1 MIAEAMKA
9 KKRPIEDP
17 SSERPPKSRPGLTP
31 EGKAK
36 ARSAPT
42 AAKGK
47 AKPKAKSNPKSG

>member
-17 SSERPPKSRPGLTP
+17 SSQQPLKSRPGLTP

-36 ARSAPT
+36 AKSAPT
-42 AAKGK
+42 AAKAK
-47 AKPKAKSNPKSG
+47 AKPKAKSNAKSG